1 MGESMS
7 TSARKPAR
15 LAEVA
20 KLAGVSPGLVSRIV
34 NGDPTLRV
42 RPETRASVEAAI
54 DMLNYTPHPS
64 ARALRNARTGLLGFA
79 LNDVNDPIYAEMVER
94 AQVEAAQQN
103 FSLIL
108 LNTAELA
115 QRGEAFREIV
125 LGRRVDGLLIQSGL
139 GSWEDAVQEIARA
152 VPSVVFGADSLPG
165 TRTMR
170 LDDARA
176 AQIAT
181 RHLIDAG
188 HTSIAYVGAPGTSS
202 ERRFS
207 AYRAAL
213 VDAGLPWLPAIDGG
227 WTADESHEATVRFLG
242 SGAQVT
248 AIVAV
253 TTTAALGAHSGIVAA
268 GRRIPDDVALVSIND
283 AWFARHLNP
292 PLTAVWLPLGD
303 LGALAVHE
311 VIEQITEPRDG
322 ETVLTEPAPRLV
334 VRGST
339 KTLATGRKDDDPG
352 GQASDR

>member
-1 MGESMS
+1 MS

-20 KLAGVSPGLVSRIV
+20 KLAGVSAGLVSRIV
-34 NGDPTLRV
+34 NDDPTLRV

-54 DMLNYTPHPS
+54 AMLSYTPHPS
-64 ARALRNARTGLLGFA
+64 ARALRNARTGMLGFA

-115 QRGEAFREIV
+115 QRGEAFREI
-125 LGRRVDGLLIQSGL
+125 LRGRRVDGLLIQSGL
-139 GSWEDAVQEIARA
+139 GPEDTVQEIASA
-152 VPSVVFGADSLPG
+152 VPSVVFGADPVPG
-165 TRTMR
+165 TRTIR

-176 AQIAT
+176 AAIAT

-188 HTSIAYVGAPGTSS
+188 HTSIAYMGAPGSSS

-207 AYRAAL
+207 GYRTTL
-213 VDAGLPWLPAIDGG
+213 VEAGLPWLPAIDGG
-227 WTADESHEATVRFLG
+227 WTADESHDTTVRFLG
-242 SGAQVT
+242 SGTQVT

-253 TTTAALGAHSGIVAA
+253 TTTAALGVHSGIVAT

-283 AWFARHLNP
+283 AWFTRHLNP
-292 PLTAVWLPLGD
+292 ALTAVWLPMGD

-311 VIEQITEPRDG
+311 LIGQIAEPRDG
-322 ETVLTEPAPRLV
+322 EAVLTEPSPRLV
-334 VRGST
+334 VRSST
-339 KTLATGRKDDDPG
+339 
-352 GQASDR
+352 